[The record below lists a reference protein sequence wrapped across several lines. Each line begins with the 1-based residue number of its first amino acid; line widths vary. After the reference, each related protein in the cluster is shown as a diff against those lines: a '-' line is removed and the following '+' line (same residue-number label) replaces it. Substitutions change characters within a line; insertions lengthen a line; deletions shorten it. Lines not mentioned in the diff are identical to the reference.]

1 MHGAHVILTL
11 EQPNEAALRTA
22 AMLAAWYSNGRY
34 SSSVPIN
41 YCQQRQLKKIPGNKG
56 SFVSLTTYKT
66 IYIDPDA
73 AVIQRLLDEHRKQRK

>member
-1 MHGAHVILTL
+1 MCIRDRDLHGAHVILTL

-66 IYIDPDA
+66 VSYTHLVLLYI
-73 AVIQRLLDEHRKQRK
+73 